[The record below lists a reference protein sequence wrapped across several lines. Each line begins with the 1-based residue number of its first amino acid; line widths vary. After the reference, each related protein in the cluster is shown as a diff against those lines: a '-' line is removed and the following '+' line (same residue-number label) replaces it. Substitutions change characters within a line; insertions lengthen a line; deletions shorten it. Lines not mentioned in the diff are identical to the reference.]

1 MYPET
6 TQAVDQASDAID
18 EVTAIGRRFARMGQA
33 HRNQLLERLVRIQQ
47 AESTKVPVGRLLEP
61 DRVYHQESMGGEASA
76 PSAAPRGIT
85 LENLERVFTYQ
96 SWASDQIRQAE
107 PVKEAI
113 LALGRAILRNVPDCP
128 DRSVA
133 LRKLRELRMDVNAA
147 ITHRGEF

>member
-1 MYPET
+1 MYET
-6 TQAVDQASDAID
+6 DRKTTEANPNIDVMRHAFTRMSARDRVETIDQLVRIHQSNDRPQ
-18 EVTAIGRRFARMGQA
+18 AIGREMIGGGVAPTCDAGQA
-33 HRNQLLERLVRIQQ
+33 
-47 AESTKVPVGRLLEP
+47 
-61 DRVYHQESMGGEASA
+61 M
-76 PSAAPRGIT
+76 APRGIT

-96 SWASDQIRQAE
+96 SWAPDQIRQAE

-113 LALGRAILRNVPDCP
+113 LALGRAILRNVPDSP